1 MLYDPILRHK
11 AMEKLVTRESSGL
24 QEKKYYRYRVDR
36 WYGGIVTGDVVGCGL
51 YCRFCWVLDSVLKNP
66 QKVGEFYSSIDTAD
80 RLLKLLN
87 KSGKGQLRLSGGEPT
102 IGREHLLEL
111 LDNFKGKGYRFVLE
125 TNGILLGHDRSYAEA
140 LSKYD
145 FLHVRVSLKGCNE
158 NEFSVL
164 TGSEAK
170 GFDLQIESLKNLI
183 DAKVSCHPSVMISF
197 STERSFKQ
205 ILTRLSAISLGF
217 EKKLEIEELIQY
229 PRVINRLNKYG
240 LRKKVS
246 NS

>member
-11 AMEKLVTRESSGL
+11 AIEKLVTRESSGL

-51 YCRFCWVLDSVLKNP
+51 YCRFCWVSDSILKNP
-66 QKVGEFYSSIDTAD
+66 QKIGDFYSSIDAAD

-102 IGREHLLEL
+102 IGRRHLLEL

-125 TNGILLGHDRSYAEA
+125 TNGVLLGYDKSYAED

-197 STERSFKQ
+197 STERSFKE
-205 ILTRLSAISLGF
+205 ILMRLSTLSSGL

-229 PRVINRLNKYG
+229 PRVLNRLNKYG
-240 LRKKVS
+240 LKSKH
-246 NS
+246 

>member
-1 MLYDPILRHK
+1 MRHK
-11 AMEKLVTRESSGL
+11 AIEKLVTRESSGL

-51 YCRFCWVLDSVLKNP
+51 YCRFCWVSDSILKNP
-66 QKVGEFYSSIDTAD
+66 QKIGDFYSSIDAAD

-102 IGREHLLEL
+102 IGRRHLLEL

-125 TNGILLGHDRSYAEA
+125 TNGVLLGYDKSYAED

-197 STERSFKQ
+197 STERSFKE
-205 ILTRLSAISLGF
+205 ILMRLSTLSSGL

-229 PRVINRLNKYG
+229 PRVLNRLNKYG
-240 LRKKVS
+240 LKSKH
-246 NS
+246 

>member
-11 AMEKLVTRESSGL
+11 AIEKLVTRESSGL

-51 YCRFCWVLDSVLKNP
+51 FCRFCWVSDSVLKNP
-66 QKVGEFYSSIDTAD
+66 QKIGKFYSSIETTD

-102 IGREHLLEL
+102 IGRKHLLEL
-111 LDNFKGKGYRFVLE
+111 LDNFSGKGYRFVLE
-125 TNGILLGHDRSYAEA
+125 TNGVLLGYDRSYSQD

-164 TGSEAK
+164 TGSESE
-170 GFDLQIESLKNLI
+170 GFYLQIESLKNLI
-183 DAKVSCHPSVMISF
+183 DAKVSCHPSVMVSF
-197 STERSFKQ
+197 STESSFKE
-205 ILTRLSAISLGF
+205 ILMRLSAISLGL

-229 PRVINRLNKYG
+229 PRVLNMLNKYG
-240 LRKKVS
+240 LWNKSKH
-246 NS
+246 

>member
-11 AMEKLVTRESSGL
+11 AIEKLVTRESSGL

-51 YCRFCWVLDSVLKNP
+51 YCKFCWVSDSILKNP
-66 QKVGEFYSSIDTAD
+66 EKVGEFYSSIDTAD

-87 KSGKGQLRLSGGEPT
+87 KSGKGQLRISGGEPT
-102 IGREHLLEL
+102 IGRKHLLKL

-125 TNGILLGHDRSYAEA
+125 TNGILLGYDRSYAEA

-183 DAKVSCHPSVMISF
+183 DAKVSCHPSAMISF
-197 STERSFKQ
+197 STESSFKK
-205 ILTRLSAISLGF
+205 ILIRLSTISSGL

-229 PRVINRLNKYG
+229 PRVLNRLNKYG
-240 LRKKVS
+240 LWNKSKH
-246 NS
+246 